1 MKSLTLQPINKT
13 ISVKTDTKV
22 LDTLL
27 ASQCEVA
34 MACGGMGLC
43 ATCHVFVIRGEEALT
58 PRTEREIRTL
68 GTITGAT
75 ARSRLSCQARVIG
88 DGVVVELPEG
98 MYLQDIEDLRVLVGK
113 RAEIPIMHPRD
124 GRVLI
129 ERGKIITKSRILEL
143 EGEDFDMTKLA
154 ASAS

>member
-1 MKSLTLQPINKT
+1 MKSITLQPLNRV

-43 ATCHVFVIRGEEALT
+43 ATCHVFVAQGSAALT
-58 PRTEREIRTL
+58 PRTDRETRTL
-68 GTITGAT
+68 GTITGAR
-75 ARSRLSCQARVIG
+75 ANSRLSCQARIIG

-98 MYLQDIEDLRVLVGK
+98 MYLQNVDDLRSLVGK
-113 RAEIPIMHPRD
+113 RAETVIMHPRD

-129 ERGKIITKSRILEL
+129 DKNKIITKSRILEL
-143 EGEDFDMTKLA
+143 EGEDYDVSRITT
-154 ASAS
+154 S